1 MLLFGTEVPQAVPFV
16 VAFAAGSFMYIAMAD
31 LIPSLHR
38 GGFDKGAFQQ
48 VVLIAL
54 GVLTIAVL

>member
-1 MLLFGTEVPQAVPFV
+1 
-16 VAFAAGSFMYIAMAD
+16 MAD